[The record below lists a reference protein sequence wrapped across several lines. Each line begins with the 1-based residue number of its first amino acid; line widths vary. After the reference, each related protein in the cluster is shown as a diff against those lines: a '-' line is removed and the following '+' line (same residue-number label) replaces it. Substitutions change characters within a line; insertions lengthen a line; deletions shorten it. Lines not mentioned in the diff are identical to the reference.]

1 MRSRADSRANR
12 FALPVCALV
21 AALALAAALGAPVVV
36 AGSQPQESIG
46 GGAATD
52 ATANR
57 TPEASDIARAVAVL
71 TSDANL
77 SGERTVRTLRW
88 RDRSTQAREVPE
100 WLRWFRGLGGWIDQ
114 SARYLVWV
122 AVAVGILLLGTH
134 AARLWRARVVTP
146 EAEAFVAPT
155 HVGDLDIRPE
165 ALPSDIG
172 AAARGLWDAGQHRA
186 ALALLYRG
194 LLSRLVHV
202 HKVPIRDSTTEGD
215 CLRLTAQRVPGSPHE
230 YATRLVRLWQLA
242 VYGHADAPES
252 TVHRLCDEFA
262 TALDGG
268 PSTTTPP
275 TGATG
280 APA

>member
-1 MRSRADSRANR
+1 MRSRADSRSSR
-12 FALPVCALV
+12 FAVCVGALV
-21 AALALAAALGAPVVV
+21 AALALAAALSAPVVV
-36 AGSQPQESIG
+36 TGSQPQESIG
-46 GGAATD
+46 GGAVPR
-52 ATANR
+52 ATADG

-71 TSDANL
+71 TSDPNL
-77 SGERTVRTLRW
+77 SGERTIRTLRW
-88 RDRSTQAREVPE
+88 RDRSTRAREIPD
-100 WLRWFRGLGGWIDQ
+100 WLRWFRGLGGWLDQ
-114 SARYLVWV
+114 SARYVVWV
-122 AVAVGILLLGTH
+122 AVALGILLLSAH
-134 AARLWRARVVTP
+134 AARLWRARVVAP
-146 EAEAFVAPT
+146 EADAFVAPT

-172 AAARGLWDAGQHRA
+172 AAARGLWDAGRQRA

-215 CLRLTAQRVPGSPHE
+215 CLRLTADRVPGSPHE
-230 YATRLVRLWQLA
+230 YATRLVQLWQLA

-268 PSTTTPP
+268 SSSPTPSTE
-275 TGATG
+275 ATG